1 MEFFQKL
8 GTTIEIRWRQKNY
21 DEASFPSIASQALT
35 EMDPRNGPNPTE
47 IICKLHENLEMPL
60 QLDDKFSDLAVTLYK
75 GPRFH
80 ISAYYWLNGTT
91 SIHQHGFSG
100 AFQVLLGS
108 SIHTRYSFNERRV
121 INEHMSTGQIVFE
134 SIELLG
140 LGEIR
145 QIIPGRT
152 FIHSLFHLDRPSVT
166 ITVRTNRNRL
176 ALPQYD
182 YLIPYLAVDPVFE
195 DRAMRRQVQSISLLM
210 RMGHPEVDSFVGQ
223 LVKAVDFQTMFEIL
237 TVYFKFII
245 DTRMDRIFQVE
256 NGEERFGRIIEL
268 ARQKHGD
275 LVDLLPPVFEEL
287 QRNLS
292 IIDQRR
298 YVTSPEHRFFLALV
312 LNVHDKERII
322 QLVSQRYPADEP
334 VDKICQWLEQ
344 LSAVQIPNSRG
355 PNIVGID
362 GFDDLYLAVFRRM
375 LQGWSP
381 GETEIEFEREQRLV
395 QANDRWGGVERMCD
409 ALKKT
414 ILLKAMLRE
423 PAAGFA
429 AHL

>member
-1 MEFFQKL
+1 MEFYQKL
-8 GTTIEIRWRQKNY
+8 GSSVEIRWRQENY
-21 DEASFPSIASQALT
+21 DEASFPLIASQALT
-35 EMDPRNGPNPTE
+35 EMDTRNGPNPSE
-47 IICKLHENLEMPL
+47 IICKLHENFEMPL
-60 QLDDKFSDLAVTLYK
+60 QRDDKFSDLAVTLYH

-108 SIHTRYSFNERRV
+108 SIHTSYTFNEQRV

-134 SIELLG
+134 NIELLG
-140 LGEIR
+140 LGAIR
-145 QIIPGRT
+145 QIRPGRT

-166 ITVRTNRNRL
+166 ITVRTNRSRM
-176 ALPQYD
+176 AVPQYD
-182 YLIPYLAVDPVFE
+182 YLIPYLAVDPFFE
-195 DRAMRRQVQSISLLM
+195 DRAMKRQIQSISLLL
-210 RMGHPEVDSFVGQ
+210 RMGHREVDSFVGQ
-223 LVKAVDFQTMFEIL
+223 LVKAVDFQTTFEIL
-237 TVYFKFII
+237 TVYYKFLI
-245 DTRMDRIFQVE
+245 DTRMDRVFQVE

-292 IIDQRR
+292 LIEQRR
-298 YVTSPEHRFFLALV
+298 YVTSPEHRFFLALL
-312 LNVHDKERII
+312 LNVPAKEQII

-334 VDKICQWLEQ
+334 VDTICQWLEQ
-344 LSAVQIPNSRG
+344 LSNVQIPNGRG

-362 GFDDLYLAVFRRM
+362 GFDDLYLAVFGGM
-375 LQGWSP
+375 LKGLSVR
-381 GETEIEFEREQRLV
+381 EIELEFKREQRL
-395 QANDRWGGVERMCD
+395 ARTNERWGGVDRMCD
-409 ALKKT
+409 QLKNT
-414 ILLKAMLRE
+414 TLLKAMLRE